1 MYSFLHRA
9 SLMEQYHAG
18 KVDRPLLLALIG
30 ITSCLT
36 DMGSGMREY
45 GDRCIEEAERLI
57 FADYARPST
66 IKIQALVF
74 MIKHRILSHRFPS
87 AFFLLSLASRYA
99 ASLRLNYE
107 NSNLCFLAQESR
119 RRLMWS
125 LFCIDAGVSGGF
137 PDFSL
142 WTDDAIHVS
151 LPCNERNFEFDLPQP
166 AEKLVPESSKG
177 SPHAEDIGSLAL
189 HIRIQHIRKKIAQF
203 SKSVL
208 RTKDMHAAR
217 MQTRVLTLHQ
227 ELDDFA
233 AQLPASFQFSEA
245 SLRLRA
251 YSPRLCVY
259 VMIHLWWRQCHCD
272 LYRIGLAGLREAL
285 PRSVLENLPESF
297 LEHCQRQCVDHA
309 NAIVNIFSATQNLH
323 AKMSADLDLALCAY
337 QSARIL
343 TYAYHT
349 NAEKFDLGADTVLER
364 AKVCLQAIREY
375 CTGKAAYGVK
385 SDLEKLVAQGL
396 GSRSGSGSSRGGS
409 PAVHNGKVG
418 GHNRVNSSRNLLRTP
433 RGGNAATAAGGSLAI
448 ASLPPAIV
456 SDPWSTDNQF
466 SQPDPLQPI
475 QDIQVHRGNGPNKA
489 AATNT
494 NGTHNSTATAS
505 AGPIEMPPTASDHQ
519 TQNLQPAVSSPQTQ
533 ASAGA
538 IAAVSAPEPNNAY
551 EGALE
556 GLGLDNGL
564 EYAMGVDM
572 NMWVPGNGDWMTPE
586 FMNGGVGL

>member
-36 DMGSGMREY
+36 DMGPGMREY
-45 GDRCIEEAERLI
+45 GDRCIDEAERLV

-107 NSNLCFLAQESR
+107 SPNLCFLAQESR

-125 LFCIDAGVSGGF
+125 LFCIDAGVAGGF
-137 PDFSL
+137 PDFAL
-142 WTDDAIHVS
+142 WNEESIHVS

-166 AEKLVPESSKG
+166 AEKLIPDTQST
-177 SPHAEDIGSLAL
+177 PHTEDIGSLAL
-189 HIRIQHIRKKIAQF
+189 HIRIQHIRKKVSEF
-203 SKSVL
+203 TKGVL

-233 AQLPASFQFSEA
+233 SQLPASFQFSEA

-259 VMIHLWWRQCHCD
+259 VMIHLWWRQCHLD

-285 PRSVLENLPESF
+285 PRHVLENLPESF

-309 NAIVNIFSATQNLH
+309 TAITSIFSSTQKLH
-323 AKMSADLDLALCAY
+323 AKMAADLDLALCAY
-337 QSARIL
+337 QAARIL

-349 NAEKFDLGADTVLER
+349 NAEKFDLSADTVLDR
-364 AKVCLQAIREY
+364 TGVCLQAIREY
-375 CTGKAAYGVK
+375 CTGKASHGIK
-385 SDLEKLVAQGL
+385 SDLEKLVAQGI
-396 GSRSGSGSSRGGS
+396 GSRGSGSSRGGS
-409 PAVHNGKVG
+409 PAVQNGKIA
-418 GHNRVNSSRNLLRTP
+418 GHARGNSTKNLLRNS
-433 RGGNAATAAGGSLAI
+433 RGSNGHGANGQLGI
-448 ASLPPAIV
+448 ASLPPSIV
-456 SDPWSTDNQF
+456 ADPWSSDNQF

-475 QDIQVHRGNGPNKA
+475 QDIQVHRGNGPSKTGPRNSSVPPPVAVPA
-489 AATNT
+489 AA
-494 NGTHNSTATAS
+494 ADF
-505 AGPIEMPPTASDHQ
+505 PPSVPEQ
-519 TQNLQPAVSSPQTQ
+519 TQQPAASTMSQAPQGTPGPVGGQ
-533 ASAGA
+533 
-538 IAAVSAPEPNNAY
+538 VTEFNNAY

-586 FMNGGVGL
+586 FMNGGASL